1 MVAANGIYKL
11 SVIGTVSGQQHV
23 HTLHFR
29 STASGNSVGL
39 TEPAW
44 MQDLLTTFQA
54 GPQGSYLQMFGGADT
69 PISLFQVRKVCGSE
83 PLPAG
88 LDAAPAGGAKLG
100 TGIAGEFNGDK
111 HAPWIAGVV
120 TVRSAL
126 SGRNYRGRFFIG
138 GMYEA
143 MSNGSTLSTARIT
156 ALTTYSA
163 ALNTAYVA
171 PLETAKN
178 AALFV
183 YSHTLSKKDPKPA
196 CQDTGADVVSF
207 QVRDQL
213 ATMKSR
219 KAGSGI

>member
-1 MVAANGIYKL
+1 MVAVNGIYKL
-11 SVIGTVSGQQHV
+11 SVIGTISGQQHV

-29 STASGNSVGL
+29 STAAGNSVGF

-54 GPQGSYLQMFGGADT
+54 SCQAPYLQMFGGVDT
-69 PISLFQVRKVCGSE
+69 PISLFQVRKVCGSV

-88 LDAAPAGGAKLG
+88 LDAAPAGGAKVG
-100 TGIAGEFNGDK
+100 TGVAGEFNGDK
-111 HAPWIAGVV
+111 QPPWLAAVV
-120 TVRSAL
+120 TTRTAL
-126 SGRNYRGRFFIG
+126 SGRRNRGRFFLG
-138 GMYEA
+138 GLYES
-143 MSNGSTLSTARIT
+143 MSAGSTLTTTRQTAIQ
-156 ALTTYSA
+156 AYVN

-178 AALFV
+178 SALFV
-183 YSHTLSKKDPKPA
+183 FSKTQSKLEPA
-196 CQDTGADVVSF
+196 TPCQNCGADVVSF